1 MLTFTDS
8 SFGTLNLIKIY
19 DEDRETM
26 ADRFSGVYEYAGGP
40 RVDHEGHI
48 YYNPD
53 TLREEYSIEKV
64 PPTEQLDVVV
74 SGGSMGGLFTAHALQ
89 QAGHEVDVFERTA
102 PGAMK
107 GRGGG
112 IVPDPELLLYMEK
125 NGLVDDREEVAVVI
139 DRLDYLDHDGS
150 VRTSRPY
157 TIWSTSWDTFYRP
170 LRDAVGDDAYHMGRT
185 VESVERDAESAT
197 ARFENGEAATGD
209 LLVAAEGYDSTTRKQ
224 LLPDV
229 TRQYAG
235 YVAWRGIVPEREL
248 PDDLASH
255 LGEAFVIYHGP
266 DFQILTYPV
275 PAASGSTARGDRRV
289 NLVWYENVPEGE
301 PLDEILLDSDGR
313 RREGSLPPGKLRPEV
328 RERQNEVAEESLPGP
343 LERYVKTLDDLFIQC
358 VFDLKVPRMVFDRVC
373 LLGDGAFFVRPHMA
387 AGTSKAAADGFALAE
402 ALSTGRDLD
411 AALAEWEAS
420 QLELGERL
428 VDMAR
433 ERGDRYMN
441 RL

>member
-1 MLTFTDS
+1 MT
-8 SFGTLNLIKIY
+8 
-19 DEDRETM
+19 E
-26 ADRFSGVYEYAGGP
+26 RFSGVYDYEGPP

-53 TLREEYSIEKV
+53 ILREAYDIGSV
-64 PPTEQLDVVV
+64 PEGRQLDVLV

-89 QAGHEVDVFERTA
+89 GSGHDVDVFERTER
-102 PGAMK
+102 GQMR
-107 GRGGG
+107 GRGAG
-112 IVPDPELLLYMEK
+112 IVPDPELLLYMERHD
-125 NGLVDDREEVAVVI
+125 LVEDRDEVSVVI

-150 VRTSRPY
+150 VLASRPY

-170 LRDAVGDDAYHMGRT
+170 LRDAVGDDAYHMGKEVVDVDRDGST
-185 VESVERDAESAT
+185 VT
-197 ARFENGEAATGD
+197 ARFGDGDSATVD
-209 LLVAAEGYDSTTRKQ
+209 LLVAAEGYGSRTREQ
-224 LLPDV
+224 LLPEIGL
-229 TRQYAG
+229 QYAG

-248 PDDLASH
+248 PGDLAEH

-275 PAASGSTARGDRRV
+275 PGADGSTERGDRRV

-301 PLDEILLDSDGR
+301 ALDELLLDRDDR
-313 RREGSLPPGKLRPEV
+313 QREGSLPPGKLRPEV
-328 RERQNEVAEESLPGP
+328 RERQNRVAEETLPDP
-343 LERYVKTLDDLFIQC
+343 LTRYVRGLDDLYIQC
-358 VFDLKVPRMVFDRVC
+358 IYDLKVPRMVFDRVC

-387 AGTSKAAADGFALAE
+387 AGTSKAAADGFTLAE
-402 ALSTGRDLD
+402 SLSSHEGLSEALG
-411 AALAEWEAS
+411 EWEAS

-433 ERGDRYMN
+433 ERGDRYMG